1 MKKMIAVLKRKP
13 GMTFEEFTTYYDT
26 RHVPL
31 VKGLMG
37 DNLVHYIRNFVDSDS
52 PFAVGVK
59 LDFDC
64 VTEFH
69 FVDDAAFERAV
80 KAVEH
85 PDNAPKVRACVSPD
99 CAPPPAGTGAFGHA
113 FFLQMGTSGRRA
125 FFVWRNTP

>member
-13 GMTFEEFTTYYDT
+13 GMSFEDFRTYYDT

-37 DNLVHYIRNFVDSDS
+37 DNLINYVRNYVDSDS

-85 PDNAPKVRACVSPD
+85 PDNAPKVRAD
-99 CAPPPAGTGAFGHA
+99 ELN
-113 FFLQMGTSGRRA
+113 FLDMSYTKVAIVNVHDRTDGKPGLTAKS
-125 FFVWRNTP
+125 